1 MVPFELL
8 SLSTCTCRF
17 TSLIVFRWQSFTLT
31 KERTSVD
38 DRATPGHLHSNVLVG
53 KGSDCLSNYIQ
64 AKEREMRNA
73 DTEQRATIEV
83 YLHHVRSAREFYGA
97 HVYVAS

>member
-1 MVPFELL
+1 M
-8 SLSTCTCRF
+8 
-17 TSLIVFRWQSFTLT
+17 FRLHYFALT